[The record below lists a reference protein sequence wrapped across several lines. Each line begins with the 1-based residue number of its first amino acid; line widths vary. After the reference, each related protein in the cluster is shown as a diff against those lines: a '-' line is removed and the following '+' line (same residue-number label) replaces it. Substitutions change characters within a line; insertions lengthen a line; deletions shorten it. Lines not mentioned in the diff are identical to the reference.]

1 MLPQHVIAQPV
12 LPRRL
17 RHHVAIA
24 EHAGKDLESTKPIL
38 GIMLTVKPRLD
49 YRRRRR
55 RRGIRIHVYGRI
67 TRAVGIAFAVVGIVS
82 WCLRIVP
89 EGVGWIGIDF
99 EGEEGLLIRAA
110 LVSRVDLLPSAQ
122 PCQRNLHFTHDVFLI
137 NLLSGA
143 PERRAAFVTAKD
155 HLVRFGFLPDGQLRR
170 GNSRDDAIAWRCD
183 VAAGQVECRRSECE
197 EGASEERP

>member
-1 MLPQHVIAQPV
+1 MLPQHIIAQPV

-24 EHAGKDLESTKPIL
+24 EHAGKHLESTESIL

-55 RRGIRIHVYGRI
+55 RRGIGIHVHGRI

-122 PCQRNLHFTHDVFLI
+122 PCQRNLHVAHDGFFI
-137 NLLSGA
+137 NLLSGS
-143 PERRAAFVTAKD
+143 PQRRVAFVTAKH
-155 HLVRFGFLPDGQLRR
+155 HLVRFEFLPDGQLRR
-170 GNSRDDAIAWRCD
+170 GSSRDDAIAWRCD
-183 VAAGQVECRRSECE
+183 LAAGQAECRRSGCE
-197 EGASEERP
+197 KGAS